1 MDLNTLRSF
10 LVIAEEQ
17 HITRAAERLQMAQPN
32 LTRLMRKLE
41 EDLGFTLFE
50 RSNKRQF
57 ALTPAGK
64 TFLQQIIPLL
74 QQYDDAVQ
82 VAKRVAQGEGGKL
95 VIGYTPFAMFNGV
108 LPELIQVYQR
118 SPEVELLPRDI
129 SAASRQMVL
138 RMLRDG
144 RLDVALLPHGSE
156 EPGLACELIAA
167 ASLVVVLP
175 VNHPLA
181 DQPAIPLAALAQEA
195 WIQPPRSLNPRWHD
209 DLAQLFQQAGFEQ
222 RVVHWT
228 PQAHTLVSQVAAG
241 LGLAILSTWTSQHLP
256 HQGVVHRP
264 LQGCEYLMEFHALWR
279 KEDHTAL
286 LQTFLRIVRKI
297 GAKQAEVSRDEIV
310 PSQG

>member
-1 MDLNTLRSF
+1 MDLIALRYF

-41 EDLGFTLFE
+41 EDLGFTLFD
-50 RSNKRQF
+50 RSNKRRF

-74 QQYDDAVQ
+74 QQYEDAVQ

-95 VIGYTPFAMFNGV
+95 VVGYTPLAMFIGV
-108 LPELIQVYQR
+108 LPALVQVYQR

-129 SAASRQMVL
+129 SAVSRQMVL

-156 EPGLACELIAA
+156 EPGLACELLSTS
-167 ASLVVVLP
+167 SLVVVLP

-181 DQPAIPLAALAQEA
+181 DQQAIPLAALAREA
-195 WIQPPRSLNPRWHD
+195 WIQPSRSLNPRWHD
-209 DLAQLFQQAGFEQ
+209 DLAHLFQQAGFEPK
-222 RVVHWT
+222 VVHWT

-241 LGLAILSTWTSQHLP
+241 LGLAILSTWTSQQLP
-256 HQGVVHRP
+256 HQGVVYRP
-264 LQGCEYLMEFHALWR
+264 LQDCEYLLEFHALWR
-279 KEDHTAL
+279 RNDRSPL
-286 LQTFLRIVRKI
+286 LQTFLRRCK
-297 GAKQAEVSRDEIV
+297 GENEAS
-310 PSQG
+310 